1 MSLHVAVLGAGVTG
15 VTAAY
20 YLDRLGHRVTVIDRA
35 DEAAAETSH
44 ANGSQLSY
52 SYTDPLAQ
60 PSLLKLM
67 PGAMLGADRGIRM
80 AMLGNFRLY
89 DWGPAFLRECTPR
102 RARQNML
109 AVLEIALRSSRLLH
123 ELMEVVPLS
132 FQWSPAGKLVLL
144 SSEAEAEVARERS
157 ELKRAAGCDV
167 QVLNRQ
173 EAIDCE
179 PALANMQQDI
189 AAAVYAAGDAVG
201 DARAFSGGLAEWL
214 QRERGVEFRFATEVE
229 GLVVGADRLRA
240 IDIGDEKLAVDAA
253 VMAMGP
259 WSTELLSRYGVRLPI
274 YPIRG
279 YSVTLPAGTAAPS
292 VSITS
297 VANRIVWSRLGD
309 QVRIAG
315 FADFVGLD
323 SSGDEERLEEL
334 LEVAARVAPD
344 AADYGAEQRYPWGGF
359 RPVTPDSRPR
369 VGRTPVPG
377 LYVNT
382 GHGVLGWTLAC
393 ATAES
398 VATTVSADAR

>member
-20 YLDRLGHRVTVIDRA
+20 YLSQQGHRVTVIDRA
-35 DEAAAETSH
+35 GEAAAETSH

-67 PGAMLGADRGIRM
+67 PGAMLGSDRGIRM

-89 DWGPAFLRECTPR
+89 DWGPAFLRECTAG
-102 RARQNML
+102 RARENML
-109 AVLEIALRSSRLLH
+109 AVLDIALRSSQLLD
-123 ELMEVVPLS
+123 ELMESVELS
-132 FQWSPAGKLVLL
+132 FSWRKAGKLVLL
-144 SSEAEAEVARERS
+144 STEAEAVMARERC

-167 QVLNRQ
+167 DVLEPQ
-173 EAIDCE
+173 EAIERE
-179 PALANMQQDI
+179 PTLADMQQEI
-189 AAAVYAAGDAVG
+189 AAAVYAPGDAVG
-201 DARAFSGGLAEWL
+201 DARAFSVGLAAWL
-214 QRERGVEFRFATEVE
+214 QRERGVEFRFGTTIE
-229 GLVVGADRLRA
+229 GLHLTADRLQA
-240 IDIGDEKLAVDAA
+240 VELGDDRLEVDAA
-253 VMAMGP
+253 VVSMGP

-279 YSVTLPAGTAAPS
+279 YSVTLPAGSRAPT

-315 FADFVGLD
+315 FADFVGMD
-323 SSGDEERLEEL
+323 TRGDAERVQQLVD
-334 LEVAARVAPD
+334 VAERVAPQ
-344 AADYGAEQRYPWGGF
+344 AADYRASQRHPWGGF

-369 VGRTPVPG
+369 VGRTRIPG
-377 LYVNT
+377 LYINT

-398 VATTVSADAR
+398 LAATVSADA